1 MIDFTTLPADAES
14 LEAALHQ
21 LVEEKVFTEEEGK
34 ILLSQKRNP
43 SPLSSLLAFARGPL
57 AEKMK
62 TASHIRKEMPFSI
75 LLPAHS
81 FYPKCE
87 EGENIFLQGVM
98 DCLLEYEKDFIIID
112 YKTDRTMTE
121 EELKEHYK
129 IQLQVYGEAAEK
141 LLGKTGIPPLPLVLH
156 LREGPGS
163 GEDVMGPLADP
174 GSPVHQSPVH

>member
-1 MIDFTTLPADAES
+1 MY
-14 LEAALHQ
+14 
-21 LVEEKVFTEEEGK
+21 
-34 ILLSQKRNP
+34 KRQ
-43 SPLSSLLAFARGPL
+43 LLAFARGPL

-62 TASHIRKEMPFSI
+62 TASLIRKEMPFSI
-75 LLPAHS
+75 LLPARS
-81 FYPKCE
+81 FYPDCE

-141 LLGKTGIPPLPLVLH
+141 LLGKPVSH
-156 LREGPGS
+156 LYLWSFTYGKAIEV
-163 GEDVMGPLADP
+163 EKM
-174 GSPVHQSPVH
+174 